1 MPEGTGRE
9 TSDYHAMSW
18 YFCVLTSFA
27 VAGAHAETMD
37 VLLVRVRSPLVR
49 THNNLKVAY
58 FIRARHTYGFLYT
71 RRSGT
76 HGNVHLDRSLGCRW
90 TKNKMRLCNDA
101 KSSAV

>member
-1 MPEGTGRE
+1 MPEGTERE

-49 THNNLKVAY
+49 THNNLKV
-58 FIRARHTYGFLYT
+58 LYT
-71 RRSGT
+71 RAA
-76 HGNVHLDRSLGCRW
+76 HL
-90 TKNKMRLCNDA
+90 RLFIHAPVRDPR
-101 KSSAV
+101 

>member
-49 THNNLKVAY
+49 THNNLKVY
-58 FIRARHTYGFLYT
+58 ARGTPTALYT